1 VNKNTI
7 LAFSLI
13 ILTILF
19 FNSPLYNKTYEKLFH
34 NSRNSNQIN
43 NEKEETKENNIK
55 ETNEVKKTIINNENR
70 QLSAIAQQSD
80 SNKQLVNKDTIGDT
94 IWVENEKILCGITEI
109 GAKIISIKMKE
120 YFYSKKNDDTNSLK
134 RNIEIVSNSELGG
147 GNLEINGIKFDS
159 KKFKIYIL
167 DKNIK
172 VSKSE
177 KKYLTF
183 SYIDEGKNELIKRYA
198 FEGDSYKIGYEI
210 ISKSLDG
217 KSIVVGWKGGI
228 NESENNNI
236 KQSSMSGVNEPRK
249 VHFYDSK
256 NVGHIQLKKVEKE
269 EETGFYKWA
278 AITSK
283 YFMVAM
289 VAESV
294 KNTDLL
300 IESNDITSIDN
311 EGKRGSLELNYG
323 IQMRRS
329 GEGSKESFWIY
340 AGPSKYT
347 IIRSFNEK
355 FQKVLF
361 SGWEW
366 LLRADLWFPIICE
379 WTLWLLIGINGF
391 IKDYGI
397 SIIILTILTRIITFP
412 LSQSSMKS
420 MSRMK
425 DIQPKINHIRE
436 RYKTNPKK
444 MNEEIMTL
452 YKKEGVNP
460 FNPGCL
466 PMFLQMPILFALFI
480 VLRKAIELRGAGTIL
495 LPWIK
500 DLAQPEAL
508 ISLTGIFPNGIP
520 IYGSNIA
527 LLPILMAILTY
538 FQNKMTIKD
547 PNQKMMIYFMPPFM
561 LVLFNNFPAGL
572 VLYWTFSNAL
582 GILQQYMLEKGLKSK
597 QSSQQAPVL
606 LETRKTGR
614 RNK

>member
-1 VNKNTI
+1 MNKNTI

-269 EETGFYKWA
+269 KETGFYK
-278 AITSK
+278 
-283 YFMVAM
+283 
-289 VAESV
+289 
-294 KNTDLL
+294 
-300 IESNDITSIDN
+300 
-311 EGKRGSLELNYG
+311 
-323 IQMRRS
+323 
-329 GEGSKESFWIY
+329 
-340 AGPSKYT
+340 
-347 IIRSFNEK
+347 
-355 FQKVLF
+355 
-361 SGWEW
+361 
-366 LLRADLWFPIICE
+366 
-379 WTLWLLIGINGF
+379 
-391 IKDYGI
+391 
-397 SIIILTILTRIITFP
+397 
-412 LSQSSMKS
+412 
-420 MSRMK
+420 
-425 DIQPKINHIRE
+425 
-436 RYKTNPKK
+436 
-444 MNEEIMTL
+444 
-452 YKKEGVNP
+452 
-460 FNPGCL
+460 
-466 PMFLQMPILFALFI
+466 
-480 VLRKAIELRGAGTIL
+480 
-495 LPWIK
+495 
-500 DLAQPEAL
+500 
-508 ISLTGIFPNGIP
+508 
-520 IYGSNIA
+520 
-527 LLPILMAILTY
+527 
-538 FQNKMTIKD
+538 
-547 PNQKMMIYFMPPFM
+547 
-561 LVLFNNFPAGL
+561 
-572 VLYWTFSNAL
+572 
-582 GILQQYMLEKGLKSK
+582 
-597 QSSQQAPVL
+597 
-606 LETRKTGR
+606 
-614 RNK
+614 